1 MTPARPQ
8 MNTQNTHVQ
17 PHTPAVDKKPT
28 HSKPELDIE
37 EEEEEEEEPRKAKEE
52 EEEEKEQEEE
62 EEEELEQ

>member
-8 MNTQNTHVQ
+8 TNTQNTHVQ
-17 PHTPAVDKKPT
+17 PHTPVLDKKPT

-37 EEEEEEEEPRKAKEE
+37 EEEEEEPGKEKKEEEE

-62 EEEELEQ
+62 EEELEQ

>member
-8 MNTQNTHVQ
+8 TNTQNTHVQ
-17 PHTPAVDKKPT
+17 PHTPVLDKKTT

-37 EEEEEEEEPRKAKEE
+37 EEEEKPGKEKEEE